1 MTQRKKN
8 SGWEADGGGEK
19 KKNGKNRKEKKKD
32 AHKEKREIMKL
43 ENARGNIDDC
53 LT

>member
-1 MTQRKKN
+1 MTQRKKKH
-8 SGWEADGGGEK
+8 GREADGGGEK
-19 KKNGKNRKEKKKD
+19 KKNGKKENKTKKD
-32 AHKEKREIMKL
+32 AHKEKKEIMKL